1 MFSRNC
7 SCEVAGGF
15 RLSGPSDGVQPASGC
30 ALGTGMTSMFLL
42 VIHRMT
48 DRQISTLV
56 CLAHCILSFLLLHYL
71 NNQNKI
77 SLVCGSLSYNF
88 LGHTLVFFFFCYLHM
103 HANAQDTHHTNTQ
116 IMQTHLHA
124 CSTLKL

>member
-56 CLAHCILSFLLLHYL
+56 CLAHCILSFLLLHYM

-88 LGHTLVFFFFCYLHM
+88 LGHTLVFFFFFFLLLA
-103 HANAQDTHHTNTQ
+103 HARKCTGHASHKHTNNADTFTC
-116 IMQTHLHA
+116 MQHT
-124 CSTLKL
+124 

>member
-88 LGHTLVFFFFCYLHM
+88 LGHTLVFFFVTCTCMQM
-103 HANAQDTHHTNTQ
+103 HRTRITQTQ